1 MTKSA
6 VLEDLIDLKSNLT
19 GLLSVKGLSFRLD
32 SYADAC
38 LYKFEKCENGF
49 SLLLNIS
56 FVSLNHDGT
65 NLLIS
70 SGGDS
75 SYTSGGFYLHQ
86 IKSSTENYLEFG
98 LGIQANLYI
107 SKVWLS
113 LFSYWKK
120 NL

>member
-1 MTKSA
+1 
-6 VLEDLIDLKSNLT
+6 
-19 GLLSVKGLSFRLD
+19 
-32 SYADAC
+32 
-38 LYKFEKCENGF
+38 
-49 SLLLNIS
+49 
-56 FVSLNHDGT
+56 
-65 NLLIS
+65 
-70 SGGDS
+70 
-75 SYTSGGFYLHQ
+75 LHQ